1 MKANGNGTNGNHK
14 DPVLVV
20 VQLSGGNDF
29 MNTVVPYMNG
39 IYYDSRPLVGIPEDK
54 VLPIDDQVA
63 FHPRA
68 AALKELYDEGKVAIV
83 QGIGYENS
91 SRSHFRAMDI
101 WHTCEPETIAT
112 EGWLAKVIREI
123 DPEGQNPVTA
133 VNFGR
138 GLPRALAAPN
148 VTATSVGDLD
158 NYGLMSSIEVQQE
171 RDQNLEVFKRM
182 YTPAVGS
189 GLVMDYLGQT
199 GRDVLKG
206 ADILSVAPQM
216 YHSNVEYAD
225 NAIAQSLRD
234 VARVHTAGLGTRIFY
249 TNHLGY
255 DHHAQEVPT
264 HAKLLT
270 ELCEGIRDF
279 MQDLRDHDAADE
291 VTILV
296 FTEFG
301 RRIKDNG
308 SGTDH
313 GSGGGAFLIGEK
325 VKGGLYSEYPPLDR
339 SEWLNDEDM
348 RHTIDFRGI
357 YGTILE
363 QWMGLDPVPIVGGNF
378 DQIRPYSETMIPA

>member
-1 MKANGNGTNGNHK
+1 MSMNGNGTNGHRK

-29 MNTVVPYMNG
+29 MNTVIPFTEG
-39 IYYDSRPLVGIPEDK
+39 IYYDSRPLVGMSEDK
-54 VLPIDDQVA
+54 VLPISDTLA
-63 FHPRA
+63 LHPC
-68 AALKELYDEGKVAIV
+68 LGPFQDLYNEGKVAII

-123 DPEGQNPVTA
+123 DPDGSNPVTA

-158 NYGLMSSIEVQQE
+158 NYGLMSSIEVMEE
-171 RDQNLEVFKRM
+171 REENLDIFKRM

-206 ADILSVAPQM
+206 ADILAVAPER
-216 YHSNVEYAD
+216 YTSNVEYAD

-270 ELCEGIRDF
+270 ELSEAIRDF
-279 MQDLRDHDAADE
+279 LEDLRDHDAADE

-313 GSGGGAFLIGEK
+313 GSGGGAFMIGEK
-325 VKGGLYSEYPPLDR
+325 VKGGLYSEYPPLER
-339 SEWLNDEDM
+339 SEWLNDEDL

-378 DQIRPYSETMIPA
+378 EQINPYVETAV

>member
-1 MKANGNGTNGNHK
+1 MAVNGKAK
-14 DPVLVV
+14 KPVLVV

-29 MNTVVPYMNG
+29 MNTVIPYMDG
-39 IYYDSRPLVGIPEDK
+39 VYFDSRPLVGIPEDK
-54 VLPIDDQVA
+54 VLPINDRIA
-63 FHPRA
+63 FHPCA
-68 AALKELYDEGKVAIV
+68 AALKELYEAGKVAII

-112 EGWLAKVIREI
+112 EGWLAKVIREF
-123 DPEGQNPVTA
+123 DPEGENPVTA

-158 NYGLMSSIEVQQE
+158 NYGLMSSIEAQQE
-171 RDQNLEVFKRM
+171 RDQNLDIFKRM

-206 ADILSVAPQM
+206 ADILAVAPER
-216 YHSNVEYAD
+216 YRSNIEYAD
-225 NAIAQSLRD
+225 NPIAKSLRD

-249 TNHLGY
+249 TNHGGY
-255 DHHAQEVPT
+255 DHHAQEVPA
-264 HAKLLT
+264 HARLLT
-270 ELCEGIRDF
+270 ELSEAIRDF
-279 MQDLRDHDAADE
+279 MQDLRDHDAADD

-313 GSGGGAFLIGEK
+313 GSGGGAFMIGEK
-325 VKGGLYSEYPPLDR
+325 VKGGLYSEYPSLER
-339 SEWLNDEDM
+339 TEWLNDEDLK
-348 RHTIDFRGI
+348 HTIDFRGI

-363 QWMGLDPVPIVGGNF
+363 QWLGLDPVPIVGGNF
-378 DQIRPYSETMIPA
+378 EQIRPYAKTTD

>member
-1 MKANGNGTNGNHK
+1 MSMNGNGTNGHRK

-29 MNTVVPYMNG
+29 MNTVIPFTEG
-39 IYYDSRPLVGIPEDK
+39 IYYDSRPLVGMPEDK
-54 VLPIDDQVA
+54 VLPITDQLA
-63 FHPRA
+63 LHPC
-68 AALKELYDEGKVAIV
+68 LGPFKDLYNEGKVAII

-123 DPEGQNPVTA
+123 DPDGSNPVTA

-158 NYGLMSSIEVQQE
+158 NYGLMSSIEVMEE
-171 RDQNLEVFKRM
+171 RDENLDIFKRM
-182 YTPAVGS
+182 YTPAFGS
-189 GLVMDYLGQT
+189 GLVMDYLSQT
-199 GRDVLKG
+199 GRDVLRG
-206 ADILSVAPQM
+206 ADILAVAPEK
-216 YHSNVEYAD
+216 YTSNVEYAD

-270 ELCEGIRDF
+270 ELSEAIRDF
-279 MQDLRDHDAADE
+279 LQDLRDHDAADE
-291 VTILV
+291 VTMLV

-313 GSGGGAFLIGEK
+313 GSGGGAFMIGEK
-325 VKGGLYSEYPPLDR
+325 VKGGLYSEYPPLER
-339 SEWLNDEDM
+339 TEWLNDEDLK
-348 RHTIDFRGI
+348 HTIDFRGI

-378 DQIRPYSETMIPA
+378 EQINPYVETTV